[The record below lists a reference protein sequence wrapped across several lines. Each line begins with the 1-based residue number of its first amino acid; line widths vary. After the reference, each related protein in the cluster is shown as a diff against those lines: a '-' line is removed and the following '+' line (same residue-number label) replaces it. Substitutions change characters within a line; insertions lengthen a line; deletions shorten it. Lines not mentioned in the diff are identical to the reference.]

1 MQMQNKGLRQA
12 TLSVTVLAALT
23 LGACAGPTAYQRPS
37 VTVPAAWHQEAV
49 KHDADVRAQQDLSPW
64 WQRMGDPVLVQLID
78 EALARNNNLAQAAI
92 KVQRA
97 QRVAGQAA
105 SDQLPSV
112 KVQGSSTASRPLD
125 GGSTTRVSAATASV
139 SWELDLW
146 GRLSAARSAAEWE
159 AQATEE
165 DRRAVAQSL
174 VATVAKQYWQ
184 VAYLNQRIEASQ
196 QSIDYAR
203 QTLKLV
209 QAQYDAGGTSGLE
222 LAQAAQSLAAQ
233 QAAHTQWVQQRVEAR
248 NALAI
253 LLDAPPG
260 ATQKESPRLT
270 EGALPAVSS
279 DLPASL
285 MTRRPDLRAAE
296 LRLQKAGAVVDAT
309 RRSYYPTLTLTGSAG
324 GTSEALSKVLQDP
337 VGTLGAGLVL
347 PFVQWR
353 DMDKAVAISQADQD
367 VAIRG
372 FRQSWYQ
379 ALAEVENAL
388 SARVQYEV
396 QGESLTRALDAAR
409 TAERLAEVR
418 YRAGSV
424 PLKTWLDA
432 QETRRQAEL
441 NLAANRLNRLN
452 ALATLYLNLGGDTV
466 VRD

>member
-37 VTVPAAWHQEAV
+37 VTVPAAWQQEAV
-49 KHDADVRAQQDLSPW
+49 KRDADVRAQQDLSPW
-64 WQRMGDPVLVQLID
+64 WHRMGDPVLVQLID

-196 QSIDYAR
+196 QSIDYAAS
-203 QTLKLV
+203 TGHK
-209 QAQYDAGGTSGLE
+209 QYRMDAFT
-222 LAQAAQSLAAQ
+222 
-233 QAAHTQWVQQRVEAR
+233 
-248 NALAI
+248 
-253 LLDAPPG
+253 D
-260 ATQKESPRLT
+260 
-270 EGALPAVSS
+270 
-279 DLPASL
+279 
-285 MTRRPDLRAAE
+285 RAAE
-296 LRLQKAGAVVDAT
+296 RIHSGQCNAG
-309 RRSYYPTLTLTGSAG
+309 
-324 GTSEALSKVLQDP
+324 
-337 VGTLGAGLVL
+337 
-347 PFVQWR
+347 
-353 DMDKAVAISQADQD
+353 
-367 VAIRG
+367 
-372 FRQSWYQ
+372 
-379 ALAEVENAL
+379 
-388 SARVQYEV
+388 
-396 QGESLTRALDAAR
+396 
-409 TAERLAEVR
+409 
-418 YRAGSV
+418 
-424 PLKTWLDA
+424 
-432 QETRRQAEL
+432 
-441 NLAANRLNRLN
+441 
-452 ALATLYLNLGGDTV
+452 
-466 VRD
+466 